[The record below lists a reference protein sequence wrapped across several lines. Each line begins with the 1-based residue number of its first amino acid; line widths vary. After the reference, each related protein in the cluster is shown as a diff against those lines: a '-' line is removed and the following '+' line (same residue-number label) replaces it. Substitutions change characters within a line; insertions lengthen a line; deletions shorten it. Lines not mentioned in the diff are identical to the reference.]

1 MNKPMSVCELIG
13 CEYFRDNACR
23 NLLAETI
30 PCLSDRKAV
39 ADGLVD
45 AVQKVAKFGF
55 SFDSRDQQNAAY
67 RNEVRGLKKNAKQAL
82 SQIEGSKG

>member
-1 MNKPMSVCELIG
+1 MNKPMTVCELIG
-13 CEYFRDNACR
+13 CPWFIDGECPLKDPKNDC
-23 NLLAETI
+23 
-30 PCLSDRKAV
+30 PPRKAV